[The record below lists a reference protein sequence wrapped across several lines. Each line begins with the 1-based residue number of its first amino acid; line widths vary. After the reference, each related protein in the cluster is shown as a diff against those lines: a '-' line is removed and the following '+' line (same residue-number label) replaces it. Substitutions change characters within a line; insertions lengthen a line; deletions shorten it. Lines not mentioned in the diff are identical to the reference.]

1 MSLFFMKNKYEID
14 NEILK
19 KTTHCQNNFSCLE
32 GYLPKICVYVP
43 GIKNVICENMD
54 TEFTVGSGQW
64 LDQLALRNELP
75 NNRLNQQR
83 IDQFVVNLEPFRLKA
98 TIQSAFNLP
107 YDRVVYLD
115 GPSPGLR

>member
-43 GIKNVICENMD
+43 GIERIC
-54 TEFTVGSGQW
+54 
-64 LDQLALRNELP
+64 
-75 NNRLNQQR
+75 NRIYQGRRQKGAGFLWERQ
-83 IDQFVVNLEPFRLKA
+83 
-98 TIQSAFNLP
+98 TT
-107 YDRVVYLD
+107 
-115 GPSPGLR
+115 G